1 MTLDYSSQQP
11 IRNNLILAITERVM
25 AVVIAGRM
33 IIKTTQTRAIMM
45 KMNLTLLDLKTLF
58 YMMAMTN

>member
-1 MTLDYSSQQP
+1 MTLDYSPQQP
-11 IRNNLILAITERVM
+11 IRNNLILVITEIVM

-33 IIKTTQTRAIMM
+33 IIKTTQTRAIIM